1 MFGREEIVIE
11 SEPGSR
17 GQSRF
22 LSVPPEIA
30 SAYWLWQ
37 AHRGKKAA
45 LALCVGLITES
56 LKRRL
61 DEAFGVTLREG
72 GRNDLRAS
80 SIARDDRSGGTVRR
94 TNSTDSPADRIEGEL
109 ESRRSSKSFGPVSR
123 CF

>member
-1 MFGREEIVIE
+1 MVLDFTFFISIT
-11 SEPGSR
+11 SLKKWYEPGSR

-45 LALCVGLITES
+45 LTLCVGLITES

-72 GRNDLRAS
+72 GRN
-80 SIARDDRSGGTVRR
+80 
-94 TNSTDSPADRIEGEL
+94 EL
-109 ESRRSSKSFGPVSR
+109 
-123 CF
+123 